1 MSQVEFPVRGLGTS
15 ELSSR
20 TPVVGWF
27 SIAEP
32 SSQPFWPCGLP
43 NQNARVLPGQTSE
56 LRENQPFR
64 DPGIMNI
71 PPLTTEQQLHAE
83 EITRLISQEISLSGG
98 AMPFDRYMELALY
111 APGLGYYQNAGYKIG
126 AAGDFV
132 TAPEVSSYFSRCL
145 ARQCAQ
151 VLASVGQGS
160 ILEFGAGSGVMAA
173 DILIE
178 LDTMGCLPEQ
188 YLILDLSAYLQHRQR
203 QTLEQRVPHLL
214 ERVSWLDQLP
224 ETGFRGVVLGN
235 ELLDAMP
242 VHMFKR
248 AAGGVLE
255 QYVVEHERVFASQWH
270 AASPMLQAAVEDIES
285 QYGVLDEDYTSE
297 VNLRLK
303 PWMNQLQYVLEQGV
317 LLLIDY
323 GYPGP
328 AYYHPERHM
337 GTLICHYQHRAHAD
351 PLILTGLQDITAS
364 VDFSAVARAGA
375 DAGLELAGYT
385 TQANFLL
392 GCGLDQLLG
401 QLDPEQHGGD
411 INTLQ
416 GVKQITLPS
425 EMGERFQAIAL
436 AKDLSVPLMGF
447 DFRDLRSR
455 L

>member
-1 MSQVEFPVRGLGTS
+1 
-15 ELSSR
+15 
-20 TPVVGWF
+20 
-27 SIAEP
+27 
-32 SSQPFWPCGLP
+32 
-43 NQNARVLPGQTSE
+43 
-56 LRENQPFR
+56 
-64 DPGIMNI
+64 MNI
-71 PPLTTEQQLHAE
+71 PPLSSEQQAHIK
-83 EITRLISQEISLSGG
+83 EITQLISREMSRLGG
-98 AMPFDRYMELALY
+98 AMPFDRYMEMALY

-132 TAPEVSSYFSRCL
+132 TAPEISPYFSRCL

-151 VLASVGQGS
+151 VHTELGQGS

-173 DILIE
+173 DILAE
-178 LDTMGCLPEQ
+178 LETMDCLPEQ
-188 YLILDLSAYLQHRQR
+188 YAILDLSGYLQQRQR

-214 ERVSWLDQLP
+214 ERVTWLRQLP
-224 ETGFRGVVLGN
+224 ESGFRGVILGN

-242 VHMFKR
+242 AHRFRKT
-248 AAGGVLE
+248 ACGLQE
-255 QYVVEHERVFASQWH
+255 QYVVEHNGAFVSQWH
-270 AASPMLQAAVEDIES
+270 TAGDLLQAAVADIER
-285 QYGVLDEDYTSE
+285 QYGVLDEGYTSE

-303 PWMNQLQYVLEQGV
+303 PWMNLLRQVLEQGM

-323 GYPGP
+323 GYPGA

-364 VDFSAVARAGA
+364 VDFSAVAKAGT

-401 QLDPEQHGGD
+401 QLDPEQD
-411 INTLQ
+411 DQYIDALQ

-436 AKDLSVPLMGF
+436 ARDLSVPLMGF
-447 DFRDLRSR
+447 DFRDLSSR